1 VFVFLEP
8 PQSDLIVPYI
18 DVGEMDGSKFTIE
31 EVFQHRATRANP
43 ARDMS
48 YKRRKR
54 VVQGEWVHECLAQGR
69 RLEFDKWEIKLVL
82 RLGRST
88 RD

>member
-8 PQSDLIVPYI
+8 PRSHLIVPYI

-31 EVFQHRATRANP
+31 EVFQHHATRTNP

-48 YKRRKR
+48 YKRQKR
-54 VVQGEWVHECLAQGR
+54 VVQGEWVQECLAQGR
-69 RLEFDKWEIKLVL
+69 RLEFGKWEIK
-82 RLGRST
+82 
-88 RD
+88 